1 MTLDSS
7 ILRELAVGIDPSGY
21 LRILDARYRAAPM
34 GMGFG
39 RARFSSQSDSFAL
52 LYAAQ
57 DLATAL
63 AERIVRDRFQGK
75 TKRVLLESD
84 VDDLVVASLSARS
97 PLKLLDLRTSGATRL
112 GIPTD
117 AARGRSQL
125 AGRRFSQELYDD
137 TDFDGI
143 IYMSRITNAECVAVY
158 DRAVTTTLDP
168 ACPVVELLRLAD
180 LVPALK
186 SLSIELRR

>member
-1 MTLDSS
+1 
-7 ILRELAVGIDPSGY
+7 
-21 LRILDARYRAAPM
+21 M

-39 RARFSSQSDSFAL
+39 RTRFSSQSDSFAL

-57 DLATAL
+57 DLATEL

-84 VDDLVVASLSARS
+84 VDDLVVTSLSARS
-97 PLKLLDLRTSGATRL
+97 SLNLLDLRTSGATRL
-112 GIPTD
+112 RIPTD

-125 AGRRFSQELYDD
+125 AGPRFSQVLYDD

-143 IYMSRITNAECVAVY
+143 IYMSRITNAECVSVY
-158 DRAVTTTLDP
+158 DRAVTATLDP
-168 ACPVVELLRLAD
+168 ARSEEHTSELQSLMRISYA
-180 LVPALK
+180 VFCLK
-186 SLSIELRR
+186 KKKKNIINTSH

>member
-7 ILRELAVGIDPSGY
+7 ILRELVVGIDPSGY
-21 LRILDARYRAAPM
+21 LRILDARHRAAPT

-39 RARFSSQSDSFAL
+39 QTRFSSQSDSFAL

-57 DLATAL
+57 DLTTAL

-75 TKRVLLESD
+75 MKRVLLETD
-84 VDDLVVASLSARS
+84 VDELVVSSLSARV
-97 PLKLLDLRTSGATRL
+97 PLKMLDLRTSGASRL

-125 AGRRFSQELYDD
+125 AGRKFSQQLYDD

-143 IYMSRITNAECVAVY
+143 VYMSRITNAECVAVS
-158 DRAVTTTLDP
+158 DRAVATTLDP
-168 ACPVVELLRLAD
+168 ACPVVELLRLTD

-186 SLSIELRR
+186 ALSIQLRR